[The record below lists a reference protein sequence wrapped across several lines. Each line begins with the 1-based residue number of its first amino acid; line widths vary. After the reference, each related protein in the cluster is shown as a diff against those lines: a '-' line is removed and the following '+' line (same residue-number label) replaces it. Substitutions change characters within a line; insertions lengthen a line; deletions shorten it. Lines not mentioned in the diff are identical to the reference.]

1 MFQNELSKT
10 KHDHVSLTN
19 AEFITFLVL
28 SQITRILMPLFN
40 TCAMVANRWQNK
52 WSFGIAVNL
61 ST

>member
-1 MFQNELSKT
+1 MLYEDLYT
-10 KHDHVSLTN
+10 IKHDHVSLTN

-28 SQITRILMPLFN
+28 IKTTKIFMLPSN
-40 TCAMVANRWQNK
+40 TCAMVANRWQSK

>member
-1 MFQNELSKT
+1 MFQNKLSEI
-10 KHDHVSLTN
+10 KHDHVSQTN
-19 AEFITFLVL
+19 IEFITFLIP